1 MHRQFFVRAMDSQN
15 NVIKEHCLFAA
26 NSNYTSNIIYF
37 PDLGTNSNV
46 HLEFDF
52 EGCGYIQLRYTK
64 IYDREPSFYR
74 EFSNGFVAGNP
85 SGHSVN
91 IPLPGVFSRLTAQAD
106 TYYADYDQA
115 VNNGT
120 SVSNSILLGA
130 RDGIFLKSK

>member
-1 MHRQFFVRAMDSQN
+1 
-15 NVIKEHCLFAA
+15 
-26 NSNYTSNIIYF
+26 
-37 PDLGTNSNV
+37 
-46 HLEFDF
+46 
-52 EGCGYIQLRYTK
+52 
-64 IYDREPSFYR
+64 
-74 EFSNGFVAGNP
+74 
-85 SGHSVN
+85 VN